1 MSFDS
6 AYPAL
11 GSVIRSG
18 LAEKCGAKL
27 GDDGCIEVSDHYET
41 SVPELFAAGDV
52 VVGLDQISAAMGQA
66 GIASTAIRN
75 RLAEKSPLRR

>member
-1 MSFDS
+1 MQFDS
-6 AYPAL
+6 IYPAL

-27 GDDGCIEVSDHYET
+27 GDDGCIVVDDHYET
-41 SVPELFAAGDV
+41 SVPGLFAAGDV

-66 GIASTAIRN
+66 GIASTTIRN
-75 RLAEKSPLRR
+75 MLAAKNPLRR